1 VKRALPIQ
9 PRYVIAATV
18 VVTLLMVTS
27 AIVELL
33 QSRRELSHLMTEEA
47 TSLVEAIEQSSI
59 NTILSSQEIEQLLT
73 ERLLN
78 NAHLIA
84 RLDSVTVLS
93 SRQLEQFAAANNI
106 FRINIFNA
114 CGEKVLSSYEPHS
127 EHADLPAKYEPK
139 DFFQPLLEG
148 KADQLV
154 IGLKAARFEE
164 GQRYAVAIKR
174 LRPGGGAIVLNLD
187 AQYFLEFRKRIGIG
201 KLLQDLGDNSGV
213 EYIALQD
220 EQGIIA
226 ASKGVDELG
235 QIAGDVF
242 LERVL
247 QSDSALTRVAGF
259 KDKEVFEVAKAL
271 VVHGEREGL
280 FRLGLSMD
288 EMHALASR
296 MQRRLGIMS
305 LLLIT
310 IGAVLL
316 TFILVNQNLQTVSH
330 EYQRIKTYTGD
341 ILQNMADAVIT
352 IDRHQTVTLFN
363 KSAEQIF
370 GISAEK
376 AVGKKYGEIFG
387 NNRAVLL
394 DSLVKREPARD
405 FEASFDLG
413 KNQQRILSVSTS
425 FAYDEKGEMESATA
439 VIKDLTEVRR
449 MEEQIRRREKLLA
462 MGELASGVA
471 HEIRNPLNAIS
482 MIAQRFEKE
491 FLPSDG
497 VQEYKSL
504 ASVLKSEVRRVN
516 HIIQQFL
523 RFARPPQLNLSRIA
537 LKHFVE
543 QVVTL
548 FESQARGKGIQFKTN
563 VDCDVELRLDREQMT
578 QAILN
583 LLQNALEATPAGGI
597 ITLVCSASNGA
608 VTIVVQ
614 DTGSGIPQDR
624 LDKIFNLYYTTKADG
639 TGMGLAITQQIV
651 LQHQGTIE
659 VKSEE
664 GKGTQFIIAIPL
676 SDKQLDSKNFSTD

>member
-1 VKRALPIQ
+1 MPVVKRALPIQ

-27 AIVELL
+27 AVVELV

-47 TSLVEAIEQSSI
+47 TSLIEAIEQSSI

-78 NAHLIA
+78 NAYLIA
-84 RLDSVTVLS
+84 RLDSVAVLS
-93 SRQLEQFAAANNI
+93 SRQLEQFAATNNI

-114 CGEKVLSSYEPHS
+114 RGEKVLSSYLPHI
-127 EHADLPAKYEPK
+127 EHAGLPAKYEPK
-139 DFFQPLLEG
+139 DFFQPILEG
-148 KADQLV
+148 KASQLV

-164 GQRYAVAIKR
+164 GQRYAVAVKR

-187 AQYFLEFRKRIGIG
+187 AHYFLEFRKRIGIG

-226 ASKGVDELG
+226 ASKGVEELG
-235 QIAGDVF
+235 SIEGDEF
-242 LERVL
+242 LAYVL
-247 QSDSALTRVAGF
+247 QSDSAFTRVAGF
-259 KDKEVFEVAKAL
+259 KDKEVFEVSKAF
-271 VVHGEREGL
+271 VVHGECEGL

-288 EMHALASR
+288 EMHALTAR

-376 AVGKKYGEIFG
+376 AVGKKYAEIFG
-387 NNRAVLL
+387 NSHAVLL
-394 DSLVKREPARD
+394 DSLLQREAARD
-405 FEASFDLG
+405 LETTYDLG
-413 KNQQRILSVSTS
+413 NNRQRILSVSTS
-425 FAYDEKGEMESATA
+425 LTYDKKNEIESATA

-449 MEEQIRRREKLLA
+449 MEEQMRRREKLLA

-482 MIAQRFEKE
+482 MITQRFEKE
-491 FLPSDG
+491 FQPREG
-497 VQEYKSL
+497 VQEYQSL

-523 RFARPPQLNLSRIA
+523 RFARPPQLNLNRIA
-537 LKHFVE
+537 LKQFIN

-548 FESQARGKGIQFKTN
+548 FESQARAKGIHFQTKI
-563 VDCDVELRLDREQMT
+563 DCDVELRLDREQMT

-583 LLQNALEATPAGGI
+583 LLQNALDATPAGGI
-597 ITLVCSASNGA
+597 NTLSCTASNGA

-614 DTGSGIPQDR
+614 DTGSGIPKDR
-624 LDKIFNLYYTTKADG
+624 LDKIFNLYYTTKPDG

-664 GKGTQFIIAIPL
+664 GKGTRFNITIPL
-676 SDKQLDSKNFSTD
+676 DDKQIAVPAG

>member
-1 VKRALPIQ
+1 MKRMLSIQ

-27 AIVELL
+27 AIVELV

-47 TSLVEAIEQSSI
+47 TSLIEAIAQSSI

-106 FRINIFNA
+106 FRINIFNSR
-114 CGEKVLSSYEPHS
+114 GEKILSSYLPHS
-127 EHADLPAKYEPK
+127 GHAGLPAKYEPK
-139 DFFQPLLEG
+139 DFFQPILDG
-148 KADQLV
+148 KAGQLV

-164 GQRYAVAIKR
+164 GQRYAVAVKR
-174 LRPGGGAIVLNLD
+174 LRAGGGAIILNLD

-235 QIAGDVF
+235 RIEGDEF

-247 QSDSALTRVAGF
+247 QSDSAFTRVTGF

-271 VVHGEREGL
+271 IVHGEREGL

-288 EMHALASR
+288 EMHALAAR

-310 IGAVLL
+310 IGVVLI
-316 TFILVNQNLQTVSH
+316 TFILVNQNLQTISH

-341 ILQNMADAVIT
+341 ILQNMADAVVT

-370 GISAEK
+370 GIAAEK

-387 NNRAVLL
+387 NNHAVLL
-394 DSLVKREPARD
+394 DSLLKREPARD
-405 FEASFDLG
+405 LEATYDLG
-413 KNQQRILSVSTS
+413 NNHRRILSVSTS
-425 FAYDEKGEMESATA
+425 FTYDEKGEMESATA

-449 MEEQIRRREKLLA
+449 MEEQMRRREKLLA

-491 FLPSDG
+491 FLPGNG
-497 VQEYKSL
+497 VKEFQSL
-504 ASVLKSEVRRVN
+504 TSVLKSEVRRVN

-523 RFARPPQLNLSRIA
+523 RLARPPQLNLSRIA
-537 LKHFVE
+537 LKQFID

-548 FESQARGKGIQFKTN
+548 FESQARGKGIHFQTN
-563 VDCDVELRLDREQMT
+563 VDCDIELRLDREQMT

-583 LLQNALEATPAGGI
+583 LLQNALAATPAGGI
-597 ITLVCSASNGA
+597 ITLACSASKGA
-608 VTIVVQ
+608 VTIFVQ
-614 DTGSGIPQDR
+614 DTGSGIPQES
-624 LDKIFNLYYTTKADG
+624 LDKIFNLYYTTKPDG

-664 GKGTQFIIAIPL
+664 GKGTQFTISIPL
-676 SDKQLDSKNFSTD
+676 Q

>member
-1 VKRALPIQ
+1 MVAVKRILQIQ

-18 VVTLLMVTS
+18 VVTLLMVVS
-27 AIVELL
+27 AIVELM

-47 TSLVEAIEQSSI
+47 TSLIEAIEQSSI
-59 NTILSSQEIEQLLT
+59 NTMISSQEIEQLLT

-84 RLDSVTVLS
+84 RLDSVTALS
-93 SRQLEQFAAANNI
+93 SRHLEQFAAANNI

-114 CGEKVLSSYEPHS
+114 RGEKVLSSYLPHS
-127 EHADLPAKYEPK
+127 GHTGLPAKYEPQG
-139 DFFQPLLEG
+139 FFQPILDG

-154 IGLKAARFEE
+154 IGLKEARFEE
-164 GQRYAVAIKR
+164 GQRYAVAVKR
-174 LRPGGGAIVLNLD
+174 LRAGGGAIVLNLD

-226 ASKGVDELG
+226 ASKSVDELG
-235 QIAGDVF
+235 QISGDEF
-242 LERVL
+242 LEHVL
-247 QSDSALTRVAGF
+247 QSDSALTRVTGF
-259 KDKEVFEVAKAL
+259 KDKEVFEVAKPL
-271 VVHGEREGL
+271 VVHTERQGL

-288 EMHALASR
+288 EMNALAAR

-316 TFILVNQNLQTVSH
+316 TFILVNQNLRIVSH

-376 AVGKKYGEIFG
+376 AVGKKHTEIFG
-387 NNRAVLL
+387 NNHAVLR
-394 DSLVKREPARD
+394 DSLLKRETARD
-405 FEASFDLG
+405 LEATYDLG
-413 KNQQRILSVSTS
+413 KNHRRILSVSTS
-425 FAYDEKGEMESATA
+425 LTFDKENEVDSATA

-471 HEIRNPLNAIS
+471 HEIRNPINAIS
-482 MIAQRFEKE
+482 MIAQRIEKE
-491 FLPSDG
+491 FLPG
-497 VQEYKSL
+497 NSL
-504 ASVLKSEVRRVN
+504 KEFQSLTTVLKSEVQRVN
-516 HIIQQFL
+516 RIIQQFL

-537 LKHFVE
+537 LKDFIN
-543 QVVTL
+543 QVVIL
-548 FESQARGKGIQFKTN
+548 FESQANDKGIHFKTN
-563 VDCDVELRLDREQMT
+563 IDCDVELRLDREQMT

-583 LLQNALEATPAGGI
+583 LLQNALDATPAGGNI
-597 ITLVCSASNGA
+597 VLACAVSDGT

-614 DTGSGIPQDR
+614 DSGSGIPQDR
-624 LDKIFNLYYTTKADG
+624 LGKIFNLYYTTKPSG

-651 LQHQGTIE
+651 LQHHGTIE

-664 GKGTQFIIAIPL
+664 GKGAQFIMMIPM
-676 SDKQLDSKNFSTD
+676 NV

>member
-1 VKRALPIQ
+1 MFAVKRLLQIQ

-18 VVTLLMVTS
+18 VVTLLMVVS
-27 AIVELL
+27 AIVELM
-33 QSRRELSHLMTEEA
+33 QSRREMSHLMTEEA
-47 TSLVEAIEQSSI
+47 TSLIEAIEQSSI
-59 NTILSSQEIEQLLT
+59 NTMLASQEIEQLLT

-84 RLDSVTVLS
+84 RLDSVTALS
-93 SRQLEQFAAANNI
+93 SHQLAQFAAANNI
-106 FRINIFNA
+106 FRINIFNSR
-114 CGEKVLSSYEPHS
+114 GEKVLSSYLPHA
-127 EHADLPAKYEPK
+127 EHTGVPAKYEPQ
-139 DFFQPLLEG
+139 DFFQPILEG
-148 KADQLV
+148 KAGELV
-154 IGLKAARFEE
+154 IGLKEARFEE
-164 GQRYAVAIKR
+164 GQRYAVAVKR
-174 LRPGGGAIVLNLD
+174 LRAGGGAIVLNLD

-226 ASKGVDELG
+226 ASKSVDELG
-235 QIAGDVF
+235 QISGDGF
-242 LERVL
+242 LQRVL
-247 QSDSALTRVAGF
+247 QGDSALTRVTGF
-259 KDKEVFEVAKAL
+259 KDKEVFEVAKPL
-271 VVHGEREGL
+271 IVHAERVGL

-288 EMHALASR
+288 EMNALAAR

-316 TFILVNQNLQTVSH
+316 TFILVNQNLRIVSR

-341 ILQNMADAVIT
+341 ILQNMADAVVT

-363 KSAEQIF
+363 KSAEKIF
-370 GISAEK
+370 GISAEE
-376 AVGKKYGEIFG
+376 AVGKNHAEIFR
-387 NNRAVLL
+387 NNHAVLL
-394 DSLVKREPARD
+394 DSLLKRKPVRD
-405 FEASFDLG
+405 LEATYDLG
-413 KNQQRILSVSTS
+413 KNHRCILSVSTS
-425 FAYDEKGEMESATA
+425 LTFDKENEVDSATA

-449 MEEQIRRREKLLA
+449 MEEQMRRREKLLA

-482 MIAQRFEKE
+482 MIAQRLAKE
-491 FLPSDG
+491 FLPSSG
-497 VQEYKSL
+497 VKEFQSL
-504 ASVLKSEVRRVN
+504 TAVLKSEVQRVN
-516 HIIQQFL
+516 RIIQEFL

-537 LKHFVE
+537 LKDFIN

-548 FESQARGKGIQFKTN
+548 FESQASAKDIHFKID

-583 LLQNALEATPAGGI
+583 LLQNAIEATPSGGDI
-597 ITLVCSASNGA
+597 LLACAASDGA

-614 DTGSGIPQDR
+614 DSGSGIPQDR
-624 LDKIFNLYYTTKADG
+624 FGKIFNLYYTTKPNG

-651 LQHQGTIE
+651 LQHHGTIE
-659 VKSEE
+659 VKSTE
-664 GKGTQFIIAIPL
+664 GKGAQFIMKIPM
-676 SDKQLDSKNFSTD
+676 NV

>member
-1 VKRALPIQ
+1 MKRVLPIQ
-9 PRYVIAATV
+9 PRYVIAAVV

-27 AIVELL
+27 AIVELV

-47 TSLVEAIEQSSI
+47 TSLIEALEQSSI

-78 NAHLIA
+78 NAYLIA
-84 RLDSVTVLS
+84 RLDSVTTLS
-93 SRQLEQFAAANNI
+93 AQQLEPIAAANNI

-114 CGEKVLSSYEPHS
+114 RGEKVLSSYQPHT
-127 EHADLPAKYEPK
+127 EHAGLAAKYEPQ
-139 DFFQPLLEG
+139 DFFQPILDG
-148 KADQLV
+148 KAEQLI

-164 GQRYAVAIKR
+164 GQRYAVAVKR
-174 LRPGGGAIVLNLD
+174 LRAGGGAIVLNLN

-213 EYIALQD
+213 EYIVLQD

-226 ASKGVDELG
+226 ASKSVGELG
-235 QIAGDVF
+235 QIEGDEF
-242 LERVL
+242 LEHVL
-247 QSDSALTRVAGF
+247 QSDSAFTRVTDF
-259 KDKEVFEVAKAL
+259 KDKEVFEVAKPL
-271 VVHGEREGL
+271 VVHHERQGL

-296 MQRRLGIMS
+296 MQRRLGVMS

-330 EYQRIKTYTGD
+330 EYQRIKTYTSD
-341 ILQNMADAVIT
+341 ILQNMADAVVT

-363 KSAEQIF
+363 KSAEHIF
-370 GISAEK
+370 GIAADK

-387 NNRAVLL
+387 NHHAVLL

-405 FEASFDLG
+405 REATYDLG
-413 KNQQRILSVSTS
+413 KNHRRILSVSTS
-425 FAYDEKGEMESATA
+425 LTYDKENEVDSATA

-449 MEEQIRRREKLLA
+449 MEAQMRRREKLLA

-491 FLPSDG
+491 FLPSEG
-497 VQEYKSL
+497 VQEYQSL
-504 ASVLKSEVRRVN
+504 AAVLKSEVRRVN

-523 RFARPPQLNLSRIA
+523 RFARPPLLNLSRIA
-537 LKHFVE
+537 LKQFIE

-548 FESQARGKGIQFKTN
+548 FESQASAKSIHFQTN
-563 VDCDVELRLDREQMT
+563 VDCDVALRVDREQMT

-583 LLQNALEATPAGGI
+583 LLQNALDATPAGGI
-597 ITLVCSASNGA
+597 ITLACAASNGTVA
-608 VTIVVQ
+608 IVVQ
-614 DTGSGIPQDR
+614 DTGSGIPKDR
-624 LDKIFNLYYTTKADG
+624 LDKIFNLYYTTKPDG

-664 GKGTQFIIAIPL
+664 GKGAQFIIMIPM
-676 SDKQLDSKNFSTD
+676 NV